1 MEAWD
6 VIVVGAGAAGLAAA
20 WHARAEGAS
29 VLVVNK
35 GGVGR
40 TGATIT
46 SGGGISAAGKTVA
59 DLGLGGD
66 PSDTEENFLIDTL
79 RAGQYLG
86 DQELVQAM
94 VTGVGEELRRLI
106 DVGVNLTVTRRPP
119 GHSSGRGVRIAGP
132 EMQRVMTREAVR
144 AGVKFR
150 EDFHSVGPL
159 LNDGQLVG
167 IGGLDRRAGRAEAI
181 PGRTVVLATGGTT
194 SNWHLK
200 TSPEELTGDGHALA
214 LAAGA
219 ELIEMEMMQFLPCCL
234 IAPEMWRGLQFPW
247 IIGPQA
253 GVRAWLLNR
262 YGERFLARWDPVNME
277 LSTRDVV
284 SAAMGAE
291 IAAGR
296 GSPNGGVYLSW
307 AHLPIDIVEN
317 FPSFS
322 RSISQDWHWEGF
334 DMTPVVERIRQG
346 RALEVAP
353 AAHFSIGG
361 IRIDATGSTGVP
373 GLYAC
378 GEATGGL
385 HGGNR
390 LSGNAGA
397 QVLVQG
403 RAAGRSAGR
412 TARAANGVPGA
423 PENWTALRE
432 TIEAPMHRRAGIAP
446 PEIKER
452 LTQMAESALG
462 PVRQADRLAT
472 ALDDLRDLV
481 RNALP
486 EISCRSEEL
495 SWNQDWTAALECRA
509 AVPVLE
515 SALIGALTRTR
526 SIGAHRR
533 LDDLATDKPVPQHG
547 IIRAQD
553 GRLVHRTVPVA
564 FPYVT
569 PAA

>member
-234 IAPEMWRGLQFPW
+234 IAPEMWRGLQFPGSSGRRPACGPGYSTATASVSW
-247 IIGPQA
+247 HVGTPSIWNSRRAMSFRRRWAPRSLPAGAARMVASICPGRICRSTSSRISRASPAPSPRIG
-253 GVRAWLLNR
+253 
-262 YGERFLARWDPVNME
+262 
-277 LSTRDVV
+277 T
-284 SAAMGAE
+284 
-291 IAAGR
+291 GR
-296 GSPNGGVYLSW
+296 GS
-307 AHLPIDIVEN
+307 
-317 FPSFS
+317 
-322 RSISQDWHWEGF
+322 
-334 DMTPVVERIRQG
+334 T
-346 RALEVAP
+346 
-353 AAHFSIGG
+353 
-361 IRIDATGSTGVP
+361 
-373 GLYAC
+373 
-378 GEATGGL
+378 
-385 HGGNR
+385 
-390 LSGNAGA
+390 
-397 QVLVQG
+397 
-403 RAAGRSAGR
+403 
-412 TARAANGVPGA
+412 
-423 PENWTALRE
+423 
-432 TIEAPMHRRAGIAP
+432 
-446 PEIKER
+446 
-452 LTQMAESALG
+452 
-462 PVRQADRLAT
+462 
-472 ALDDLRDLV
+472 
-481 RNALP
+481 
-486 EISCRSEEL
+486 
-495 SWNQDWTAALECRA
+495 
-509 AVPVLE
+509 
-515 SALIGALTRTR
+515 
-526 SIGAHRR
+526 
-533 LDDLATDKPVPQHG
+533 
-547 IIRAQD
+547 
-553 GRLVHRTVPVA
+553 
-564 FPYVT
+564 
-569 PAA
+569 